1 MHGGGGAGG
10 GFGGGVGGESKD
22 PWEVSVEEMH
32 PQTAGRRYLL
42 SNIDYI
48 TNQISSPNSHQI
60 FIHP

>member
-22 PWEVSVEEMH
+22 PWEVSAEMQ